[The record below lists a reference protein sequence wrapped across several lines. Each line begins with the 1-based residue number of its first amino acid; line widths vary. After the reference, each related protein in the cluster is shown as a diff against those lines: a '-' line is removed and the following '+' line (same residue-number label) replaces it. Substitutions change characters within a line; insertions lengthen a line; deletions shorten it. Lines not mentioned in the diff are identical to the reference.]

1 MEARRILKMP
11 EVSRKAFR
19 TMRVRTLRAEA
30 GTRGTCLH
38 FGIFEILVLAK
49 LPGEANKNL
58 NEELEFEA
66 IQSLHFLTR
75 KLKISTR
82 S

>member
-1 MEARRILKMP
+1 MP

-19 TMRVRTLRAEA
+19 TMMVRTLRAEA
-30 GTRGTCLH
+30 GLRGTCFH
-38 FGIFEILVLAK
+38 FGIFEISVLAK

-58 NEELEFEA
+58 NEELEFETN
-66 IQSLHFLTR
+66 QSLHLLTC
-75 KLKISTR
+75 KLKVSTR